1 MPPSDVTSL
10 QRMVIV
16 AGPSQLARHS
26 IEEAAEAAERLGQRA
41 AATFHGAR
49 VQEQQQIQAARDTQ
63 MELEAHLILVGLVWL
78 GWVGG
83 WVSHTPREGGNGEDV
98 QMWPG
103 LTQAQGRLRVGGDVM
118 LSCCHEP
125 TASTIT
131 LCIHTLLTSRSL
143 TSPPP
148 PPPPL
153 LPGVLPPTAAAAAP
167 VAGCWWCVG
176 C

>member
-63 MELEAHLILVGLVWL
+63 MELEAHLILVGLVGL

-83 WVSHTPREGGNGEDV
+83 WVAT
-98 QMWPG
+98 
-103 LTQAQGRLRVGGDVM
+103 
-118 LSCCHEP
+118 
-125 TASTIT
+125 
-131 LCIHTLLTSRSL
+131 
-143 TSPPP
+143 
-148 PPPPL
+148 
-153 LPGVLPPTAAAAAP
+153 LPGKGGMGRTCRC
-167 VAGCWWCVG
+167 GQG
-176 C
+176 